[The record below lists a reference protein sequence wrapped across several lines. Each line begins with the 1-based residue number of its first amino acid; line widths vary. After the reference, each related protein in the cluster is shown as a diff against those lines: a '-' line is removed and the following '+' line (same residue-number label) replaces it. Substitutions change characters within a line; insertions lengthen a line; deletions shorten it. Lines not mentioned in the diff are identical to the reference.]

1 MNKKKRRRSAGG
13 REAGTATIQD
23 VANRAGVSG
32 ATVSHVINN
41 SRTVLPETRERVLA
55 AVAELAYRPHSIAR
69 SLRSSKTGTIGVIIS
84 DITNPFFADLVRGI
98 EHALEVR
105 DPQMNY
111 ILSNTDE
118 DSKKEARYL
127 DVLLERRVDGLIVA
141 PVGGNERHLAEIIN
155 RGIPT
160 VFVDRKLRQVEADT
174 VLVDNFDGARRIVDH
189 VIHLGR
195 RRIGILVPMLHV
207 NTIEERVA
215 GYRESLAENG
225 LAFDQSLVFES
236 PSTIEAAYAAGCR
249 MLASKARPDA
259 VFCIN
264 NFMTLGMFRAVHS
277 AGLRCPED
285 IAIAGFD
292 DFPWADSFHPQLT
305 TVAMPSFSMGEEAVR
320 ILLERLTKQRT
331 GPAIKVVLGTE
342 LLFRESCGERLSPAH
357 EMSTPSQDNSAPPK
371 DARTPSN

>member
-1 MNKKKRRRSAGG
+1 MNKKKRRRSADS
-13 REAGTATIQD
+13 REAGIATIRD

-32 ATVSHVINN
+32 ATVSHVINS
-41 SRTVLPETRERVLA
+41 SRTVLPETREKVLA

-98 EHALEVR
+98 EHALAVR

-118 DSKKEARYL
+118 DSRKEARYL

-141 PVGGNERHLAEIIN
+141 PVGGNERRLAEIIS
-155 RGIPT
+155 RGIPM

-259 VFCIN
+259 VFCLN
-264 NFMTLGMFRAVHS
+264 NFMTLGMFRAVHA

-285 IAIAGFD
+285 IAIVGFD

-320 ILLERLTKQRT
+320 VLLERLTKQRT

-342 LLFRESCGERLSPAH
+342 VLFRESCGERISPSH
-357 EMSTPSQDNSAPPK
+357 EMSALSQDARPK